1 MKTNNFKILAIGNS
15 FSDDAFMW
23 LDPILNS
30 LGFVGNVVDSLYIG
44 GCSIG
49 THFEKAMGDLPDYIL
64 KDNHGDRIEHQDYKM
79 STALKLCDWDIITIQ
94 QASGYSGVSGSYSK
108 LCNLAD
114 YVKKLAP
121 KARLLW
127 NMTWAY
133 ESTSTHNHF
142 SFYDCD
148 QIKMYNSI
156 VDTVK
161 TVVLPSGIFT
171 DIIPIG
177 TAIQNARTSFVGDN
191 ITRDG
196 FHLSYDF
203 GRYIAALTVA
213 SIISGKSIK
222 DITYRPNGV
231 DLLHK
236 KVAIESVQNAI
247 KKPLKITKSII
258 NFDI

>member
-1 MKTNNFKILAIGNS
+1 MKMNNFKILAIGNS

-30 LGFVGNVVDSLYIG
+30 LGYEDNIVDSLYIG
-44 GCSIG
+44 GCSID
-49 THFEKAMGDLPDYIL
+49 THIEKAMGDLPDYIL
-64 KDNHGDRIEHQDYKM
+64 KDNYGERVEHQDYKM
-79 STALKLCDWDIITIQ
+79 STALKLCDWDIITLQ
-94 QASGYSGVSGSYSK
+94 QASGYSGISDSYSK
-108 LCNLAD
+108 LSNLVD
-114 YVKKLAP
+114 YVKRFAP
-121 KARLLW
+121 KARLFW

-142 SFYDCD
+142 PFYDCD
-148 QIKMYNSI
+148 QLKMYNSI
-156 VDTVK
+156 IDTVK
-161 TVVLPSGIFT
+161 TVVQPSGIFT

-177 TAIQNARTSFVGDN
+177 TAIQNARTSFVEDN
-191 ITRDG
+191 LTRDG

-213 SIISGKSIK
+213 SVISGKSIE

-231 DLLHK
+231 DLLRK

-247 KKPLKITKSII
+247 KTPFEITKSII
-258 NFDI
+258 KFNI